1 MNILT
6 KTRDT
11 ISGLHSSG
19 LVLQESTRSMSAI
32 VFFFVLAFAWSW
44 MLGFVAVDTKQHSP
58 VFSLILTIISGFGP
72 SITAFMTVAFFT
84 GRSGLIAWLKNT
96 LNWLIDWRWYTVAFF
111 APPFA
116 MLLALA
122 IHWGLGGT
130 TPTSPAVGHIPLAI
144 ANFGFVFLIGG
155 PLGEEFGWR
164 SYAQPAL
171 SAKMGWR
178 TASLIIGIVWGLWH
192 LPWFFTAGTAQ
203 SHMPFIT
210 FMLNIIAGSVLFS
223 WLFMQSKGSVIPVLI
238 AHTSLNAFAGIL
250 SIIPSAETGRP
261 YALVT
266 GILVVIAGFI
276 LLRPD
281 TNTGQDTHS
290 KGTE

>member
-11 ISGLHSSG
+11 NSGPQSSG
-19 LVLQESTRSMSAI
+19 LVLQESTRSMSGI
-32 VFFFVLAFAWSW
+32 VFFFVLTFAWSW
-44 MLGFVAVDTKQHSP
+44 LLGSVANYTKQHSP
-58 VFSLILTIISGFGP
+58 VFSLILTITSGFGP
-72 SITAFMTVAFFT
+72 GIAAFMTVAFFT
-84 GRSGLIAWLKNT
+84 GRNGLIAWLKNA
-96 LNWLIDWRWYTVAFF
+96 LNWRIDWRWFALAFIT
-111 APPFA
+111 PPIV

-122 IHWGLGGT
+122 IHWAFGGT
-130 TPTSPAVGHIPLAI
+130 IPLSPAVGHIPLAI

-164 SYAQPAL
+164 SYALPAL
-171 SAKMGWR
+171 CSKMGWR
-178 TASLIIGIVWGLWH
+178 TASLIIGIIWGLWH
-192 LPWFFTAGTAQ
+192 LPWFFTTGTAQ

-223 WLFMQSKGSVIPVLI
+223 WLFMQSKGSVLPVLI

-250 SIIPSAETGRP
+250 SIIPSAETARP

-266 GILVVIAGFI
+266 GILVATACLI

-281 TNTGQDTHS
+281 THLTRGNLQ
-290 KGTE
+290 

>member
-1 MNILT
+1 MDMLKNATSVNSEQQL
-6 KTRDT
+6 
-11 ISGLHSSG
+11 SGLA
-19 LVLQESTRSMSAI
+19 LQERARALSAI
-32 VFFFVLAFAWSW
+32 LSFFALAFTWSW
-44 MLGFVAVDTKQHSP
+44 VLGFSASYRRPNVP
-58 VFSLILTIISGFGP
+58 VFSAILNIASGLGP
-72 SITAFMTVAFFT
+72 SIAAFITIGFFGGT
-84 GRSGLIAWLKNT
+84 TGLIAWLKNS
-96 LNWLIDWRWYTVAFF
+96 LDWGVGWHWYALAFF
-111 APPFA
+111 TPPLA
-116 MLLALA
+116 MLFALA
-122 IHWGLGGT
+122 IHWALGGAI
-130 TPTSPAVGHIPLAI
+130 PTSPAVGHIPLAI

-171 SAKMGWR
+171 NAKMGWR
-178 TASLIIGIVWGLWH
+178 TASLIIGIIWGLWH

-223 WLFMQSKGSVIPVLI
+223 WLFMKSNGSVIPVLI

-266 GILVVIAGFI
+266 GILVVIAGYI
-276 LLRPD
+276 LLLPD
-281 TNTGQDTHS
+281 TNTGQGIHS